1 METPYESLRIVER
14 VLDKLLE
21 LFISFLLL
29 VGRSV
34 EGWRMARGKKK
45 RTLRERPLRDR
56 QSRRLSKS
64 NKDKPPLRGNLQ
76 G

>member
-1 METPYESLRIVER
+1 METPYESLRIAER

-45 RTLRERPLRDR
+45 
-56 QSRRLSKS
+56 K
-64 NKDKPPLRGNLQ
+64 
-76 G
+76 